1 VVVVLPRGE
10 RRYTVLALITLPQ
23 QLEGKDG

>member
-1 VVVVLPRGE
+1 VFLPRGE

-23 QLEGKDG
+23 QLEGKEG